1 MPGLPR
7 TVLIA
12 VLSAALCS
20 LGLLVAPV
28 AAAAPAE
35 DTGLVRMMHLS
46 PDTPSVDAFVDR
58 ASIDHA
64 AIDHAAIAAVP
75 APDAQVLLPALGYGD
90 VSAYQRVPAGS
101 YTVSARA
108 AGADPASPPVLT
120 TAVTV
125 AAGTATTVAAVGR
138 FADLGLAV
146 GTDDLTLPPAGAARV
161 RVVNAAATGSPL
173 DVALGGGPVLA
184 ADLAFTDSTDPVHVP
199 GGAGT
204 LVVTDA
210 GGTPVELPVD
220 LAAGSVHTVLVLE
233 RADGGVTATVTLDA
247 AAPGVVP
254 VGGVEAG
261 AGGTAPDD
269 DPPVGRAALAALSLT
284 ALLLAVGL
292 RRTRPGHPAPTS

>member
-1 MPGLPR
+1 MPGLSR

-20 LGLLVAPV
+20 LGLLAAPG

-35 DTGLVRMMHLS
+35 ETGLVRMMHLS
-46 PDTPSVDAFVDR
+46 PDTPSIDAFIDH
-58 ASIDHA
+58 ASIDS
-64 AIDHAAIAAVP
+64 VS
-75 APDAQVLLPALGYGD
+75 APGAQVLLPALGYGD

-108 AGADPASPPVLT
+108 AGADPASPPVLA

-125 AAGTATTVAAVGR
+125 APGTATTVAAVGR

-146 GTDDLTLPPAGAARV
+146 RTDDLTLPPAGAARV

-173 DVALGGGPVLA
+173 DVALGGGTVLA
-184 ADLAFTDSTDPVHVP
+184 ADLAFADSTEPVDVP
-199 GGAGT
+199 GGART
-204 LVVTDA
+204 LLVTDS
-210 GGTPVELPVD
+210 GGTPVELSVD
-220 LAAGSVHTVLVLE
+220 LAAGSVHTVLVLD
-233 RADGGVTATVTLDA
+233 RADGGLTVRVTLDA

-261 AGGTAPDD
+261 GGGTATDD
-269 DPPVGRAALAALSLT
+269 GPPVGRAALAALSLT

-292 RRTRPGHPAPTS
+292 RRPRPGHPQPPPDLLTRRR